1 MLEFPGGRGN
11 GEIGAWKSM
20 LERYVGNVGGVL
32 EKAGKLRKR
41 LKWEQNCLLDTS
53 QGCAKVS

>member
-1 MLEFPGGRGN
+1 MLEFLGGRGN
-11 GEIGAWKSM
+11 DGI
-20 LERYVGNVGGVL
+20 RCVCGVL

-41 LKWEQNCLLDTS
+41 LKWEQNCLLDDS